1 MAIRN
6 KEFLLETIK
15 KYTGE
20 DTSDETLQLIE
31 DFTDTIND
39 MDQKAETDWKQ
50 KYDENDK
57 MWRDKYK
64 ARFFSNDAEVEQAEQ
79 ASEETTGG
87 HITDVSKLEYKDLFK
102 QEV

>member
-20 DTSDETLQLIE
+20 DTSDEVLQLIE

-39 MDQKAETDWKQ
+39 METKADTDWKR

-64 ARFFSNDAEVEQAEQ
+64 ARFFSSDDEMEQ
-79 ASEETTGG
+79 SEKESEDTTGG